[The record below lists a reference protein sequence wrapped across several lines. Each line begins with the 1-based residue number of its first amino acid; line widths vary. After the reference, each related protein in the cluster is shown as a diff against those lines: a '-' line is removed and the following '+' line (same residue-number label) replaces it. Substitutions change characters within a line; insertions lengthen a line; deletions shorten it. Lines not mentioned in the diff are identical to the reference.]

1 MDNNK
6 TKKFQEYQE
15 KRYYEITKQAE
26 LNNVIDIQFINM
38 INYFK
43 THEVVLMQKLDKN
56 IFDYIY
62 YNYDNI
68 KLFLDINRFGVDV
81 IYSLSYYGRR
91 FIKENKI

>member
-1 MDNNK
+1 
-6 TKKFQEYQE
+6 
-15 KRYYEITKQAE
+15 
-26 LNNVIDIQFINM
+26 M